1 MVKRQT
7 RNRIKWKEEKVI
19 RFGTVKKT
27 KENWRD
33 KVLER

>member
-19 RFGTVKKT
+19 RFGTVKT
-27 KENWRD
+27 KENWRE